1 MKFNI
6 RVRKENDYED
16 ILVGWWKD
24 WKWIPPVK
32 DFLPL
37 NGLGG
42 IMVEWNDIPVCA
54 GFIIQTNSKVAW
66 IEWIVSNKNFKEK
79 LHRKDALNLL
89 VQTLTDVAKKTG
101 STYAYTILKSP
112 SLINT
117 YKNNGYLGEEQNI
130 NEMIKKL

>member
-6 RVRKENDYED
+6 RVLKENDYED

-24 WKWIPPVK
+24 WKWIAPVK